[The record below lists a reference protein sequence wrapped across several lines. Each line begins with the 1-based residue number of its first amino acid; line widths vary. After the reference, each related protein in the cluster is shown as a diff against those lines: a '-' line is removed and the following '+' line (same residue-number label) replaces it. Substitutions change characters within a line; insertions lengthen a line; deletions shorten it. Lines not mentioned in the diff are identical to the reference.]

1 MGLTLIEAAKYE
13 NRLEHLAVLKTFS
26 EGELLARLPFMN
38 IAGSGLFYSAEQELP
53 SVGFRA
59 VGEVRLGADVPLA
72 IEEKHPQQLTCGIQK
87 VHRDD
92 ANRAV
97 PL

>member
-38 IAGSGLFYSAEQELP
+38 TEP
-53 SVGFRA
+53 
-59 VGEVRLGADVPLA
+59 
-72 IEEKHPQQLTCGIQK
+72 HPQWPAAALRQGRPTQEGAWP
-87 VHRDD
+87 D
-92 ANRAV
+92 
-97 PL
+97 P